1 MAGSCGTGPTA
12 VSRCESRSAHHLP
25 VRRLSATH
33 FETPQLAQPEWL
45 EETWHDAGE
54 SFFGVATAAVETFLA
69 EAVAPQ
75 PPSEQSQSPHR
86 RTDSGINGE
95 CSGATA
101 VP

>member
-1 MAGSCGTGPTA
+1 MTAGRWWDLASPGRRPFPGAQAGRLITY
-12 VSRCESRSAHHLP
+12 LP

-33 FETPQLAQPEWL
+33 FDTPQLAHPEWL
-45 EETWHDAGE
+45 EETPHDAGE

-86 RTDSGINGE
+86 RTGS
-95 CSGATA
+95 
-101 VP
+101 